1 MKLIEGIEMDILDE
15 IKKDYVLD
23 LMKKDKRP
31 DDRGFFDY
39 RQCTVE
45 KGIFESAEGSARVKL
60 GKTQVVAGV
69 KIDLGTPFKDR
80 PDEGV
85 LSTTAE
91 LLPMASPTFEP
102 GPPDEG
108 AIELARIV
116 DRGIRSSNAIDLNS
130 LFIEKDK
137 VLMVFVDIY
146 VLDHDG
152 NLIDASALA
161 AMAALLNA
169 KLPKYKDGQF
179 IRTERS
185 NSLSVTQKVVTCT
198 FSKIG
203 SRIVLDPGLD
213 EEKAMSARL
222 TLATTPE
229 HVCAMQKG
237 GSGAFTRDELMN
249 LIDVSFEK
257 GNELRKLLE

>member
-1 MKLIEGIEMDILDE
+1 MEILDE
-15 IKKDYVLD
+15 IKKDYIID
-23 LMKKDKRP
+23 LMKKNKRP
-31 DDRGFFDY
+31 DDRGYFDY
-39 RQCTVE
+39 RPCTVE

-69 KIDLGTPFKDR
+69 KIEMGTPFKDR
-80 PDEGV
+80 PGEGV

-91 LLPMASPTFEP
+91 LLPLASPTFEP
-102 GPPDEG
+102 GPPDEC

-116 DRGIRSSNAIDLNS
+116 DRGIRSSNTIDLES

-137 VLMVFVDIY
+137 VLMIFVDVY

-161 AMAALLNA
+161 SMAALLNA
-169 KLPKYKDGQF
+169 KVPKIEDGKL
-179 IRTERS
+179 IKAERID
-185 NSLSVTQKVVTCT
+185 NLKITQKVVTCT

-203 SRIVLDPGLD
+203 SQIVLDPRLD

-237 GSGAFTRDELMN
+237 GKGAFTSDELIN
-249 LIDVSFEK
+249 LVDASFEK
-257 GNELRKLLE
+257 GNELRKLLD

>member
-1 MKLIEGIEMDILDE
+1 MDILDE
-15 IKKDYVLD
+15 IKKDYVID
-23 LMKKDKRP
+23 LMKNGKRP
-31 DDRGFFDY
+31 DDRGFLDY
-39 RQCTVE
+39 RPCTVE

-69 KIDLGTPFKDR
+69 KIDVGTPFKDR

-91 LLPMASPTFEP
+91 LLPLASPTFEP
-102 GPPDEG
+102 GPPDEN

-116 DRGIRSSNAIDLNS
+116 DRGIRSSNSVDLNS

-169 KLPKYKDGQF
+169 KLPKYEDGKL
-179 IRTERS
+179 IRTER
-185 NSLSVTQKVVTCT
+185 NENL
-198 FSKIG
+198 KIG
-203 SRIVLDPGLD
+203 P
-213 EEKAMSARL
+213 RL
-222 TLATTPE
+222 
-229 HVCAMQKG
+229 
-237 GSGAFTRDELMN
+237 
-249 LIDVSFEK
+249 
-257 GNELRKLLE
+257 

>member
-1 MKLIEGIEMDILDE
+1 MEILDE
-15 IKKDYVLD
+15 ITKDYVTD
-23 LMKKDKRP
+23 LMKKNKRS
-31 DDRGFFDY
+31 DDRGYFDY
-39 RQCTVE
+39 RPCTVE

-60 GKTQVVAGV
+60 GRTQVVAGV
-69 KIDLGTPFKDR
+69 KVTMGTPFKDR
-80 PDEGV
+80 PEEGV

-91 LLPMASPTFEP
+91 LLPLASPTFEP
-102 GPPDEG
+102 GPPDES

-116 DRGIRSSNAIDLNS
+116 DRGIRSSNAIDLEA

-169 KLPKYKDGQF
+169 KVPKIEEGKL
-179 IRTERS
+179 ITSERT
-185 NSLSVTQKVVTCT
+185 NPLKVTQKVVTCT
-198 FSKIG
+198 FSKID
-203 SRIVLDPGLD
+203 SQIVLDPGLD

-229 HVCAMQKG
+229 YVCAMQKG
-237 GSGAFTRDELMN
+237 GKGAFTSDELIN

-257 GNELRKLLE
+257 GNELRRLLG

>member
-1 MKLIEGIEMDILDE
+1 MEILDE
-15 IKKDYVLD
+15 IKKDYIID
-23 LMKKDKRP
+23 LMKKNKRP
-31 DDRGFFDY
+31 DDRGYLDY
-39 RQCTVE
+39 RPCTVE

-69 KIDLGTPFKDR
+69 KIEMGTPFKDR
-80 PDEGV
+80 PEEGV

-91 LLPMASPTFEP
+91 LLPLASPTFEP

-116 DRGIRSSNAIDLNS
+116 DRGIRSSNTIDLES

-137 VLMVFVDIY
+137 VLMVFVDVY

-169 KLPKYKDGQF
+169 KVPKIEEGKL
-179 IRTERS
+179 IKAERID
-185 NSLSVTQKVVTCT
+185 NLKLTQKVVTCT

-203 SRIVLDPGLD
+203 SHIVLDPGLD

-237 GSGAFTRDELMN
+237 GKGAFTSDELIN
-249 LIDVSFEK
+249 LVDVSFEK
-257 GNELRKLLE
+257 GNELRKLLD

>member
-1 MKLIEGIEMDILDE
+1 MDILDE
-15 IKKDYVLD
+15 IKKDYVID
-23 LMKKDKRP
+23 LMKKGKRP
-31 DDRGFFDY
+31 DDRGFLDY
-39 RQCTVE
+39 RPCTVE

-69 KIDLGTPFKDR
+69 KIDVGTPFKDR

-91 LLPMASPTFEP
+91 LLPLASPTFEP
-102 GPPDEG
+102 GPPDEA

-116 DRGIRSSNAIDLNS
+116 DRGIRSSNAVDLNS

-161 AMAALLNA
+161 AIAALLNA
-169 KLPKYKDGQF
+169 KLPKYEEGQL

-185 NSLSVTQKVVTCT
+185 ENLKIGQKVVTCT
-198 FSKIG
+198 FSKID
-203 SRIVLDPGLD
+203 SNIVLDPGLD
-213 EEKAMSARL
+213 EEKAMRARL

-237 GSGAFTRDELMN
+237 GSGAFARDELMN

-257 GNELRKLLE
+257 GNELRKLLD

>member
-1 MKLIEGIEMDILDE
+1 MDILDE

-39 RQCTVE
+39 RPCVVE
-45 KGIFESAEGSARVKL
+45 KGIFDSAEGSARVKL

-69 KIDLGTPFKDR
+69 KIEVGTPFKDR

-102 GPPDEG
+102 GPPDEV

-116 DRGIRSSNAIDLNS
+116 DRGIRSSNAVDLNA

-137 VLMVFVDIY
+137 VRMVFVDIY

-161 AMAALLNA
+161 AMAALLTA
-169 KLPKYKDGQF
+169 KLPKYEDGQL
-179 IRTERS
+179 IRTER
-185 NSLSVTQKVVTCT
+185 NDSLKIGQKVVTCT

-249 LIDVSFEK
+249 LIDVSFDK
-257 GNELRKLLE
+257 GNELRKLLD

>member
-1 MKLIEGIEMDILDE
+1 MEILDE
-15 IKKDYVLD
+15 IKKDYIID
-23 LMKKDKRP
+23 LMKKNKRP
-31 DDRGFFDY
+31 DDRGYLDY
-39 RQCTVE
+39 RPCTVE

-69 KIDLGTPFKDR
+69 KIEMGTPFKDR
-80 PDEGV
+80 PEEGV

-91 LLPMASPTFEP
+91 LLPLASPTFEP
-102 GPPDEG
+102 GPPDEC

-116 DRGIRSSNAIDLNS
+116 DRGIRSSNTIDLES

-137 VLMVFVDIY
+137 VLMVFVDVY

-169 KLPKYKDGQF
+169 KVPKIEEGKL
-179 IRTERS
+179 IKAERID
-185 NSLSVTQKVVTCT
+185 NLKITQKVVTCT

-203 SRIVLDPGLD
+203 SQIVLDPRLD

-237 GSGAFTRDELMN
+237 GKGAFTSDELIN
-249 LIDVSFEK
+249 LVDVSFEK
-257 GNELRKLLE
+257 GNELRKLLD

>member
-1 MKLIEGIEMDILDE
+1 MEILDE
-15 IKKDYVLD
+15 ITKDYVTD
-23 LMKKDKRP
+23 LIRKNKRP
-31 DDRGFFDY
+31 DDRGYFDY
-39 RQCTVE
+39 RPCTIE

-69 KIDLGTPFKDR
+69 KIIMGTPFKDR
-80 PDEGV
+80 PEEGV

-91 LLPMASPTFEP
+91 LLPLASPTFEP
-102 GPPDEG
+102 GPPDEV

-116 DRGIRSSNAIDLNS
+116 DRGIRSSNAIDLES

-137 VLMVFVDIY
+137 VLMIFVDIY

-169 KLPKYKDGQF
+169 KVPKIEEGRL
-179 IRTERS
+179 ITSERTNPLKVIQR
-185 NSLSVTQKVVTCT
+185 VVTCT
-198 FSKIG
+198 FSKID
-203 SRIVLDPGLD
+203 SQIVLDPGLD

-237 GSGAFTRDELMN
+237 GKGAFTSDELIN
-249 LIDVSFEK
+249 LVDLSFEK

>member
-1 MKLIEGIEMDILDE
+1 MKLKEGIEMDILDE
-15 IKKDYVLD
+15 IKKDYVID
-23 LMKKDKRP
+23 LMKKEKRP
-31 DDRGFFDY
+31 DDRGFLDY
-39 RQCTVE
+39 RPCTVE
-45 KGIFESAEGSARVKL
+45 KGIFDSAEGSARVKL

-69 KIDLGTPFKDR
+69 KIDVGTPFKDR

-91 LLPMASPTFEP
+91 LLPLASPTFEP

-116 DRGIRSSNAIDLNS
+116 DRGIRSSNAVDLNT

-137 VLMVFVDIY
+137 VLKVFVDIY

-169 KLPKYKDGQF
+169 KLPKYEEGQL

-185 NSLSVTQKVVTCT
+185 KSLGVTQKVVTCT
-198 FSKIG
+198 FSKID
-203 SRIVLDPGLD
+203 SHIVLDPGLD

-237 GSGAFTRDELMN
+237 GSGAFTKEELMK

-257 GNELRKLLE
+257 GNELRKLLD

>member
-1 MKLIEGIEMDILDE
+1 MDILDE

-39 RQCTVE
+39 RPCTVE
-45 KGIFESAEGSARVKL
+45 KSIFESAEGSARVKL
-60 GKTQVVAGV
+60 GKTQVVSGV
-69 KIDLGTPFKDR
+69 KIDVGTPFKDR

-102 GPPDEG
+102 GPPDES

-116 DRGIRSSNAIDLNS
+116 DRGIRSSNALDLNS

-161 AMAALLNA
+161 AMAALLSA
-169 KLPKYKDGQF
+169 KLPKYEDGHL
-179 IRTERS
+179 IRTER
-185 NSLSVTQKVVTCT
+185 NDSLKIGQKVVTCT

-257 GNELRKLLE
+257 GNELRKLLD

>member
-1 MKLIEGIEMDILDE
+1 MEILDE
-15 IKKDYVLD
+15 IKKDYVTD
-23 LMKKDKRP
+23 LMKKNKRP

-39 RQCTVE
+39 RPCIVE
-45 KGIFESAEGSARVKL
+45 RGIFNSAEGSARVKL

-69 KIDLGTPFKDR
+69 KVDIGTPFKDR
-80 PDEGV
+80 PEEGV

-91 LLPMASPTFEP
+91 LLPLASPTFEP

-108 AIELARIV
+108 AIEIARIV
-116 DRGIRSSNAIDLNS
+116 DRGIRSSNTLDLTT

-137 VLMVFVDIY
+137 VWTVFVDIY

-161 AMAALLNA
+161 AMAALLDA
-169 KLPKYKDGQF
+169 KLPKLEGGQL
-179 IRTERS
+179 IRTERIEK
-185 NSLSVTQKVVTCT
+185 LKVGEKVVTCT
-198 FSKIG
+198 FSKID
-203 SRIVLDPGLD
+203 SHIVLDPGLD

-222 TLATTPE
+222 TIATTPE

-237 GSGAFTRDELMN
+237 GRGAFTKDEVIN
-249 LIDVSFEK
+249 LVDTSFEK
-257 GNELRKLLE
+257 GKELRKLLD

>member
-1 MKLIEGIEMDILDE
+1 MVFREAMEMEILDE
-15 IKKDYVLD
+15 IKKDYVTD
-23 LMKKDKRP
+23 LMKRNKRP
-31 DDRGFFDY
+31 DDRGHFEY
-39 RQCTVE
+39 RPCTLE

-69 KIDLGTPFKDR
+69 KIIMGTPFKDR
-80 PDEGV
+80 PEEGV

-91 LLPMASPTFEP
+91 LLPLASPTFEP

-116 DRGIRSSNAIDLNS
+116 DRGIRSSNAIDLES

-137 VLMVFVDIY
+137 VLMVFVDVY

-169 KLPKYKDGQF
+169 KVPKIEDGKL
-179 IRTERS
+179 ITAERTDP
-185 NSLSVTQKVVTCT
+185 LKVTQKVVTCT
-198 FSKIG
+198 FSKID
-203 SRIVLDPGLD
+203 SHIVLDPGLD
-213 EEKAMSARL
+213 EEKAMSARI

-237 GSGAFTRDELMN
+237 GKGAFSSDELIN

-257 GNELRKLLE
+257 GNELRKLLD

>member
-1 MKLIEGIEMDILDE
+1 MEILDE
-15 IKKDYVLD
+15 ITKDYVTD
-23 LMKKDKRP
+23 LIRKNKRP
-31 DDRGFFDY
+31 DDRGYFDY
-39 RQCTVE
+39 RPCTIE

-69 KIDLGTPFKDR
+69 KIIMGTPFKDR
-80 PDEGV
+80 PEEGV

-91 LLPMASPTFEP
+91 LLPLASPTFEP
-102 GPPDEG
+102 GPPDEV

-116 DRGIRSSNAIDLNS
+116 DRGIRSSNAIDLES

-137 VLMVFVDIY
+137 VLMIFVDIY

-169 KLPKYKDGQF
+169 KVPKIEEGRL
-179 IRTERS
+179 ITSERT
-185 NSLSVTQKVVTCT
+185 NPLKVTQRVVTCT
-198 FSKIG
+198 FSKID
-203 SRIVLDPGLD
+203 SQIVLDPGLD

-237 GSGAFTRDELMN
+237 GKGAFTSDELIN
-249 LIDVSFEK
+249 LVDLSFEK